1 MDRYDSQSASE
12 IQADLSDIE
21 RDLTLRQLLWQSQEE
36 WDKLYGEWTATP
48 FDSLQVEQLQKNVNR
63 FTQTVY
69 MLEKGEFRCVILCF
83 VLTFK
88 IHYIFNIVFILDF
101 CLFWSKFLTEIF

>member
-1 MDRYDSQSASE
+1 MDRYDSQSATE

-36 WDKLYGEWTATP
+36 WDKLYEEWTATP
-48 FDSLQVEQLQKNVNR
+48 FDSLQVELLQKNVNR

-69 MLEKGEFRCVILCF
+69 MLEKGDLS
-83 VLTFK
+83 LSLSLSLMNLK
-88 IHYIFNIVFILDF
+88 SLA
-101 CLFWSKFLTEIF
+101 L

>member
-1 MDRYDSQSASE
+1 MLMDRYDSQSASE

-36 WDKLYGEWTATP
+36 WDKLYEEWTATP
-48 FDSLQVEQLQKNVNR
+48 FDSLQVELLQKNVNR

-69 MLEKGEFRCVILCF
+69 MLEKGEFCVILW
-83 VLTFK
+83 
-88 IHYIFNIVFILDF
+88 
-101 CLFWSKFLTEIF
+101 LFWHKKFIISLKNPISFKLLSLLL

>member
-1 MDRYDSQSASE
+1 MLMDRYDSQSASE

-69 MLEKGEFRCVILCF
+69 MLEKGEFCCVILCS

-88 IHYIFNIVFILDF
+88 IHYIFNKSHCFYFI
-101 CLFWSKFLTEIF
+101 FLSLLK